1 MAEILVLGGTGKTG
15 RRLTARLRAAGH
27 GARAASRHGAVH
39 FDWDD
44 PATHDVAL
52 AGAQAVY
59 VVPPALR
66 VDHPPLV
73 AALLARARALGV
85 RRAVL
90 LSARGV
96 DRAGPGNPLFDAE
109 QALRASGLAWT
120 VVRPSWFMQN
130 FTEGFI
136 APAIVERGVVVAP
149 AGEGRTPFVDAD
161 DIAAVAAA
169 ALAEDGHTGELYE
182 LSGPEALT
190 HAEAAAIIGDELGRE
205 VAYVDADPDEWE
217 AALVSQGH
225 LPADY
230 AAMLGGLFG
239 MVREGFEAQLSD
251 GVQRALGRE
260 PGSFRAFAE
269 RERAAWTAPAAEGL
283 GVAAEN

>member
-15 RRLTARLRAAGH
+15 RRLTQRLRSAGQT
-27 GARAASRHGAVH
+27 ARPASRHGDVP

-52 AGAQAVY
+52 AGAEAVY

-66 VDHPPLV
+66 LDHAPLV
-73 AALLARARALGV
+73 AAFLARARALGV
-85 RRAVL
+85 RRAVF

-96 DRAGPGNPLFDAE
+96 DQAGPGNPLFDAE

-120 VVRPSWFMQN
+120 VLRPSWFMQN
-130 FTEGFI
+130 FTEGFFAPGI
-136 APAIVERGVVVAP
+136 AAEGVVVAP
-149 AGEGRTPFVDAD
+149 AGDGPTPFVDAE

-169 ALAEDGHTGELYE
+169 ALTEDGHAGEVYE

-190 HAEAAAIIGDELGRE
+190 HAEAAAIVGEVLGRD
-205 VAYVDADPDEWE
+205 VRYVDADPAVWE
-217 AALVSQGH
+217 ATLVEQGH

-230 AAMLGGLFG
+230 AAMLGSLFAI
-239 MVREGFEAQLSD
+239 VREGWEVRLSD

-260 PGSFRAFAE
+260 PGGFRAFAE
-269 RERAAWTAPAAEGL
+269 RERAAWEAPVDARAG
-283 GVAAEN
+283 